1 VAVVFNEFE
10 VVAEPP
16 QAAAGPGVAPAGGKG
31 AEHPPPMTPRDVEI
45 LLRREAERAAR
56 LRAD

>member
-1 VAVVFNEFE
+1 VVINEFE

-16 QAAAGPGVAPAGGKG
+16 PKPPAGREPPAAPGDG
-31 AEHPPPMTPRDVEI
+31 ALDWTVSDIEQIVHRQ
-45 LLRREAERAAR
+45 AERAAR